1 MRKRT
6 VREKAA
12 ARAKWS
18 ETFKDGFDHG
28 YSMGYTQGLKDA
40 REGGENDTKLDKMD
54 RRDHPETS
62 WAH

>member
-28 YSMGYTQGLKDA
+28 YSMGYMQGIKDA
-40 REGGENDTKLDKMD
+40 RGDENNDTKLDKMD
-54 RRDHPETS
+54 RGDHPETS
-62 WAH
+62 WAN